1 VLIVQGSKVWTT
13 TDRDRQYELTVG
25 INTGIALTTIVRC
38 PYIYFLFIF
47 RLRSEIFLC
56 DFNVAPFSFFENRE
70 ILHGNFIIFASYGFS
85 FTLFPF

>member
-47 RLRSEIFLC
+47 RLRSEVFYVTSMLRRFHFLKI
-56 DFNVAPFSFFENRE
+56 VKFFTV
-70 ILHGNFIIFASYGFS
+70 
-85 FTLFPF
+85 TL